1 MKDSLVAG
9 GVKPLAN
16 PRSAPAEVVRS
27 APVNLSRAARC
38 GSIYAA
44 TVLVIRHEAMMGGIG
59 ARPKAS
65 AIPVPW
71 PLRRMR

>member
-1 MKDSLVAG
+1 MAG
-9 GVKPLAN
+9 SVKPLAN
-16 PRSAPAEVVRS
+16 PRSAPAEVVGY
-27 APVNLSRAARC
+27 APVTLSRAAGC

-44 TVLVIRHEAMMGGIG
+44 TVLVIRHEAVMGGIG

-65 AIPVPW
+65 AIPVPC

>member
-27 APVNLSRAARC
+27 APVTLSRAARC

>member
-16 PRSAPAEVVRS
+16 PRSAPAKVACT
-27 APVNLSRAARC
+27 APVNLSLAARC

-44 TVLVIRHEAMMGGIG
+44 TVLVISHEAIMVGIG
-59 ARPKAS
+59 RRPKTS
-65 AIPVPW
+65 AIPVPC
-71 PLRRMR
+71 P

>member
-27 APVNLSRAARC
+27 APVTLSRAAWC

-59 ARPKAS
+59 ARPRAS